1 MDYKEEL
8 LERISTKD
16 ITDIYHLYNVVKEI
30 EMDEFKKVFFALG
43 KECVEFTDKDTR
55 PMVTYTGNEEPIN
68 MNVLGVY
75 KEGDSIAIVGDDYG
89 DIISSNLRDIE
100 YGHLDFL
107 KDNLL

>member
-1 MDYKEEL
+1 MDYKKEL
-8 LERISTKD
+8 LERISKGKVEH
-16 ITDIYHLYNVVKEI
+16 IYYLYDAIKEI

-75 KEGDSIAIVGDDYG
+75 KEGDSIAIVGDYYG
-89 DIISSNLRDIE
+89 DTISSNLRDIE

>member
-30 EMDEFKKVFFALG
+30 ETDEFKKAFFALG
-43 KECVEFTDKDTR
+43 KESVEFTDKDTR
-55 PMVTYTGNEEPIN
+55 PMVTYTGHEEPIN
-68 MNVLGVY
+68 MVVCEIRR
-75 KEGDSIAIVGDDYG
+75 EGDSILVVGDYYG
-89 DIISSNLRDIE
+89 DTISSNLRDIE